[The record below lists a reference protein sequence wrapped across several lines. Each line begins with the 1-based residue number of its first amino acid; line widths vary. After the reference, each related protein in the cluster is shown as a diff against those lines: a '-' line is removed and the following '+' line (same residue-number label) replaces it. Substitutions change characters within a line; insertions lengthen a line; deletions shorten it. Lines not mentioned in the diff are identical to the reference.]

1 MKILF
6 VILVLCSCS
15 SNETKTVKSES
26 VKSEPVK
33 PIVSDSFEV
42 SAKSMITRLDS
53 ALYYKDLNDSFA
65 LEESKSEALYY
76 KTGNEKY
83 WKAFYKNQD
92 KKIEAARKG
101 AKFYK
106 SLQTKQQ

>member
-6 VILVLCSCS
+6 MALVFCSCY
-15 SNETKTVKSES
+15 SNEAKP

-42 SAKSMITRLDS
+42 SVKTMISRLDS
-53 ALYYKDLNDSFA
+53 ALYYKNLNDSFA
-65 LEESKSEALYY
+65 LEERKSEALYY

-106 SLQTKQQ
+106 LLQTEQ